1 MCDCDR
7 LLRPNGKAVSWRFKL
22 TIRNCFIMH
31 KTKIELKNLAFF
43 ARHGLLE
50 EEARLGQRFRLDV
63 RVEIDPTLDLAADD
77 PEQTVNYVALY
88 ALVKDVFEGSRFN
101 LIESCADAI
110 AREVLAAFSKVL
122 EVTVVVKKPAVPVD
136 CICDYFSAEVT
147 RCR

>member
-1 MCDCDR
+1 
-7 LLRPNGKAVSWRFKL
+7 
-22 TIRNCFIMH
+22 MH

-43 ARHGLLE
+43 ARHGLMKE
-50 EEARLGQRFRLDV
+50 EETLGQRFRLDV

-77 PEQTVNYVALY
+77 PEQTVNYVELY
-88 ALVKDVFEGSRFN
+88 ALVKQIFEGTRFN

-110 AREVLAAFSKVL
+110 AREVLETFSKVV
-122 EVTVVVKKPAVPVD
+122 EVTVVVKKPSVPVD